1 METGQPCDQCVE
13 WRAVQEYGLDTIS
26 HTVNKEP
33 SKFEDFQ
40 FSHTIAPLLMWTI
53 RMDSSLQAPVYCLTL
68 PLPPLQGQRLYLA
81 GE

>member
-1 METGQPCDQCVE
+1 M
-13 WRAVQEYGLDTIS
+13 QEYELDTIS

-33 SKFEDFQ
+33 SKFAHFQ
-40 FSHTIAPLLMWTI
+40 TSHTLSLLLMYTVI
-53 RMDSSLQAPVYCLTL
+53 LISSLRAPVYCSTL